1 MSDTSS
7 SCSPTPNLSNLPGAA
22 SAVLAPRP
30 GGSCWFFFLT
40 RPPSSHHHCNTRANP
55 DSTAGSIKRA
65 VQAYIWVACCFRF
78 LTRPPS
84 SHHHCNTRANPDSTA
99 GSIKR
104 AVQVYLWATA
114 IPRECGYATQPKPM
128 CHGISNLTD
137 EIYLLRDFT
146 AEFICCPAI
155 GAPSEISQSGATRCL
170 AAHFSRPIH
179 TCTYVHT
186 TAVPPVLLAAGC

>member
-30 GGSCWFFFLT
+30 GGSCWFF
-40 RPPSSHHHCNTRANP
+40 
-55 DSTAGSIKRA
+55 
-65 VQAYIWVACCFRF
+65 F

>member
-1 MSDTSS
+1 MHLLSDTSS

-104 AVQVYLWATA
+104 AVLIFFGIV
-114 IPRECGYATQPKPM
+114 PPERVYATQPSPW
-128 CHGISNLTD
+128 CHRAPQNCDKRKLPGTC
-137 EIYLLRDFT
+137 YGTT
-146 AEFICCPAI
+146 AVFICCLAI
-155 GAPSEISQSGATRCL
+155 GVPSEISPSGAPSCL
-170 AAHFSRPIH
+170 AAHFFVS
-179 TCTYVHT
+179 
-186 TAVPPVLLAAGC
+186 